1 MNAKNVLRPGGDFG
15 KQRLAGHAVVA
26 FRMVGWNVALVAP
39 KKVDLLPRDIGLGRQ
54 QGVKGLRGGA
64 AGERDGKSSTGPH
77 RLRSAG
83 RELRRCSLKQFR
95 SSLQNAN
102 FRFGWHAE

>member
-1 MNAKNVLRPGGDFG
+1 MSTRGFEPFL
-15 KQRLAGHAVVA
+15 
-26 FRMVGWNVALVAP
+26 VAL
-39 KKVDLLPRDIGLGRQ
+39 KKIDLLPRDIGLGSQ

-64 AGERDGKSSTGPH
+64 AGERDGKSSTGLH

-83 RELRRCSLKQFR
+83 RELGRCSLKQFR
-95 SSLQNAN
+95 SSLQNTN